1 MKILEALDK
10 ITKELNNS
18 DSRDKALKDNL
29 LDLWYIYSI
38 GEAVE
43 KGILDNIELD
53 SIDNNIAKT
62 IKNMLNKLEKTNK
75 PATSIGINVNKISNI
90 EEINGKKCG
99 NFTLKVLKGVDI
111 NNVKNNSTTVKVIAD
126 FQGTEKEV
134 YSNVIKGWN
143 YKNVLEDL
151 KVFGFYFEIKYR
163 KVDIKDGDK
172 VIGTMYCTDDYNIL
186 TSNFISYKLVDIN
199 NLLKDTGIS
208 NALEFIKILKSIYK
222 NLKVEDN

>member
-18 DSRDKALKDNL
+18 NSRDNMLKDNL

-43 KGILDNIELD
+43 KGVLDNIELD
-53 SIDNNIAKT
+53 SIDSNITKT
-62 IKNMLNKLEKTNK
+62 IKNMLNKLEKTN
-75 PATSIGINVNKISNI
+75 TSTGKNVDRISNI

-111 NNVKNNSTTVKVIAD
+111 NNVKNGSTIVKVMAD

-134 YSNVIKGWN
+134 YSNIVIKDWG
-143 YKNVLEDL
+143 YKSVLEDL
-151 KVFGFYFEIKYR
+151 KVFGFYFEIKYK
-163 KVDIKDGDK
+163 KVEIKDGDK

-186 TSNFISYKLVDIN
+186 TSNFINYKLVDIN

-222 NLKVEDN
+222 NLKIEDK